1 MTHFPSFLHVA
12 QLEAQYSRDEIT
24 TYLKLYNLIAAV
36 CCHLNIAHAVS
47 WKRKRLEDATAAAAA
62 AEAAALDEEGGVS

>member
-1 MTHFPSFLHVA
+1 MA

-36 CCHLNIAHAVS
+36 IRTLHTLFLGSGSVS
-47 WKRKRLEDATAAAAA
+47 KMQPPPPPPLKQQPWTKRA
-62 AEAAALDEEGGVS
+62 G